1 MNSLDAL
8 KYLTNIDNINNME
21 KNDLINFFVNIL

>member
-1 MNSLDAL
+1 MDSLDAL
-8 KYLTNIDNINNME
+8 KYKTNIDNINNME